1 MLVDTHCHL
10 NMMIKKEFDRLLTP
24 NELKQAKTIINQAD
38 EVGVKTIINVGTSV
52 EESQN
57 CILLAKMYNSVWAT
71 VGLHPNDCTSAWKK
85 DFAIIKDWVLK
96 KKEHKIVGIGECG
109 FDFHYPEYHVERQK
123 DAFRAQIELSLEHDL
138 ALVVHT
144 RDAKDETL
152 KMLQEYKNDIKRCV
166 IHCFSEDQ
174 EFADLVTSWGFYIGL
189 GGVITYPKN
198 QYLRDVAT
206 HTPLENIV
214 LETDAPYLPP
224 QIIRGKQNSPQY
236 IAVIAHFLADIR
248 CQLFEIIAEQTTLNA
263 KKLFQLER

>member
-10 NMMIKKEFDRLLTP
+10 NMMVKKEFDRLLTH
-24 NELKQAKTIINQAD
+24 NELEQANNIIKQAN
-38 EVGVKTIINVGTSV
+38 EVGVKTIINVGTSLP
-52 EESQN
+52 ESQN
-57 CILLAKMYNSVWAT
+57 CITLAQKYPHVWAT
-71 VGLHPNDCTSAWKK
+71 VGLHPNDCTPAWRK
-85 DFAIIKDWVLK
+85 DFESIKNWVKK
-96 KKEHKIVGIGECG
+96 KKENKIVGIGECG

-123 DAFRAQIELSLEHDL
+123 DSFRAQIELSLEHDL

-152 KMLQEYKNDIKRCV
+152 KMLQEYKDDIKRGV
-166 IHCFSEDQ
+166 IHCFSENQ
-174 EFADLVTSWGFYIGL
+174 EFADLVTSWGFFIGL

-206 HTPLENIV
+206 HTPLEHIV

-248 CQLFEIIAEQTTLNA
+248 CQPFEKIAEQTTKNA
-263 KKLFQLER
+263 NRLFNLER

>member
-96 KKEHKIVGIGECG
+96 KKEHKIV
-109 FDFHYPEYHVERQK
+109 
-123 DAFRAQIELSLEHDL
+123 L
-138 ALVVHT
+138 
-144 RDAKDETL
+144 
-152 KMLQEYKNDIKRCV
+152 
-166 IHCFSEDQ
+166 
-174 EFADLVTSWGFYIGL
+174 
-189 GGVITYPKN
+189 
-198 QYLRDVAT
+198 
-206 HTPLENIV
+206 IV
-214 LETDAPYLPP
+214 PFW
-224 QIIRGKQNSPQY
+224 QNSVNCPG
-236 IAVIAHFLADIR
+236 LIR
-248 CQLFEIIAEQTTLNA
+248 
-263 KKLFQLER
+263 